1 MPKRSQLTIADVQ
14 GMTFPELERFHRQG
28 YDYSDY
34 KDLTVMYALQDKIR
48 KDKAFFASDASEK
61 TKQSYAKAKEAKD
74 EKMMKIIIDAWYKK
88 HKNHFNAERA
98 EKNRMNAEIQK
109 YRNQHAKEER
119 NRANQKQ
126 AQATFAARTNKKNL
140 KDMNT
145 CAELEQGLQDVYAE
159 LMLYKPVSDYAESM
173 FMGYFE
179 DLKANIQETVDGVK
193 AGNPIPAGFAGNL
206 KFAVDDCLDSHMTSA
221 RLGEKAE
228 WNKNDRMVEYVLT
241 KKLKPLVHKLLEAC
255 KPAAAGGKRNT
266 RRNRKNRSTTRK
278 H

>member
-34 KDLTVMYALQDKIR
+34 KDLMVMYALQDKIR

-88 HKNHFNAERA
+88 HKDHFNAERA
-98 EKNRMNAEIQK
+98 EQNRMNAEVQK
-109 YRNQHAKEER
+109 YRNQSAQQER
-119 NRANQKQ
+119 NRATQKQ

-159 LMLYKPVSDYAESM
+159 IMLYKPVSYDDN
-173 FMGYFE
+173 FLGYLE
-179 DLKANIQETVDGVK
+179 NIKKNVQATVDNVK
-193 AGNPIPAGFAGNL
+193 AGKPLPRDFSAQLEFAI
-206 KFAVDDCLDSHMTSA
+206 DDALDSHMTSA

-241 KKLKPLVHKLLEAC
+241 KKFKPLVHKLLEAC